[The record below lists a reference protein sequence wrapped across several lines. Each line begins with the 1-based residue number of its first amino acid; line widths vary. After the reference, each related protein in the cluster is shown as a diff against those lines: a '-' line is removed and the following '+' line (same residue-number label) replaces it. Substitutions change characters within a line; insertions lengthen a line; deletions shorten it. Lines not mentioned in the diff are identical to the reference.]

1 MKTLEALF
9 RGATSALAAGG
20 TRDPAAA
27 GRHVHGDRTSSG
39 TSRGR
44 AAAFGLAFFVA
55 HVGLVTAY
63 VWAASS
69 GGTRPIPEPPA
80 IFRGHHHPWHPVL
93 DLLRWD
99 AILYGGIA
107 AQGYASPEDP
117 HQPSHLV
124 CWFPGLPLLARG
136 VHAATGWSFQAAL
149 VAVGLACTLGFWM
162 ALWSSSARDVLGRD
176 AVAATSALVL
186 AWPGTY
192 VWLAGMTEPL
202 VALLS
207 LLVIVWWAQGHFGRA
222 AALLAFAS
230 ATKQLFT
237 VMALALAFLRWI
249 RSRPH
254 PARLALELLV
264 STSGL
269 LAFCAYCA
277 HAFGDPLVWV
287 HMMQRNFGKMR
298 PWVVVDVRHY
308 VRHAETLNGGFALGG
323 VVLLLV
329 AAGFLVPALRR
340 ERLGILS
347 PGPLSPAGVEVLLW
361 TLAASTTAF
370 FVAVDSRAGSSFFST
385 FRYQTANVPLFLLA
399 GRGLVRLPP
408 RSRLLLVAAL
418 FALWVPLGAKLTA
431 AYWGWRW
438 VA

>member
-1 MKTLEALF
+1 
-9 RGATSALAAGG
+9 
-20 TRDPAAA
+20 
-27 GRHVHGDRTSSG
+27 
-39 TSRGR
+39 
-44 AAAFGLAFFVA
+44 
-55 HVGLVTAY
+55 
-63 VWAASS
+63 
-69 GGTRPIPEPPA
+69 
-80 IFRGHHHPWHPVL
+80 
-93 DLLRWD
+93 
-99 AILYGGIA
+99 
-107 AQGYASPEDP
+107 
-117 HQPSHLV
+117 
-124 CWFPGLPLLARG
+124 
-136 VHAATGWSFQAAL
+136 
-149 VAVGLACTLGFWM
+149 
-162 ALWSSSARDVLGRD
+162 
-176 AVAATSALVL
+176 
-186 AWPGTY
+186 
-192 VWLAGMTEPL
+192 
-202 VALLS
+202 
-207 LLVIVWWAQGHFGRA
+207 
-222 AALLAFAS
+222 
-230 ATKQLFT
+230 
-237 VMALALAFLRWI
+237 MALALAFLRWI